1 MVSPTMADV
10 VKITILV
17 TDITAAR
24 KSLAGA
30 PRSVRG
36 NFPANWL
43 LQVAAL
49 AEPSVEVEI
58 DAIAVL
64 AQGNVDSPGVGAARA
79 GPFADSPG
87 IHLRGRIGDG
97 LSANLPLQD

>member
-1 MVSPTMADV
+1 MF
-10 VKITILV
+10 
-17 TDITAAR
+17 
-24 KSLAGA
+24 AGD
-30 PRSVRG
+30 
-36 NFPANWL
+36 FPASTL

-49 AEPSVEVEI
+49 AEPSVEIEI